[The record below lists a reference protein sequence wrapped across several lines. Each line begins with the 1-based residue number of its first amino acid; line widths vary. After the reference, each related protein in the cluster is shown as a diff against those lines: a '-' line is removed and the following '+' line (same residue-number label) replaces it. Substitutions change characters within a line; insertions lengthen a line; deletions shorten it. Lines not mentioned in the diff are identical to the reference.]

1 MIFDINTGVA
11 GKGAVD
17 GIRNGADEIG
27 GGPENLTNV
36 RLETKGG

>member
-1 MIFDINTGVA
+1 MIFDINAGVA

-27 GGPENLTNV
+27 GGTANCSKTGCYKV
-36 RLETKGG
+36 